1 MKADSRLWAA
11 ATACASPVKW
21 RLISS
26 IDAIWARPP
35 SGPST
40 FHVEDRSQ
48 GWLTERGDSTVTLA
62 AESHGK
68 PNGCRCLPY
77 A

>member
-26 IDAIWARPP
+26 IDAICARPP
-35 SGPST
+35 PGPST